1 MLELKMDTECV
12 RVWKIAVFVEFW
24 MVLNL
29 QTRALTDF

>member
-12 RVWKIAVFVEFW
+12 RVWKIAVFLEIW